1 MRTQIFT
8 IIIFLFSAQVIAQND
23 RATSEQ
29 DRKDQELMK
38 RNALLRMMDSAV
50 VYMDQGNYEMAEQR
64 FIYVLQNIKG
74 VPSDL
79 TFYFGKNSFY
89 LNKYKQ
95 SLDWINKYV
104 QLKGTT
110 GQHSA
115 EAYEILAKA
124 EAELVKE
131 QTKEAAK
138 AKEILARDYDI
149 DCGPTGKVICPV
161 CKGSTVI
168 ISRGAFG
175 NQYRTCQFC
184 DQHGMLTCDEYNLL
198 IRGHLKPRQQ

>member
-29 DRKDQELMK
+29 YRKDQELMK

-110 GQHSA
+110 GQYSA

-184 DQHGMLTCDEYNLL
+184 DQHGMLTCEEYNLL